1 MENKKLYIGLGILA
15 VAGIGYY
22 MWKKHEDK
30 EKNSS
35 SSDDKKSNVTADT
48 SGNKK
53 CKCEGVQSNDGFGN
67 PVVLYSIA
75 CCKKAKDRVAL
86 NPLGGYK
93 NGL

>member
-1 MENKKLYIGLGILA
+1 MENKKMYIGLGILA

-22 MWKKHEDK
+22 ILKKNK
-30 EKNSS
+30 EKEKSKL

-75 CCKKAKDRVAL
+75 CCKKAKDKVAL
-86 NPLGGYK
+86 NPLGGSK